1 MSEFVFWGSDM
12 ERFALCESGSQIKTL
27 PQSPGGSYTGWGL
40 TKGLF
45 GTQICGLIFEGLIS
59 DGAFLC
65 SEFYVTWYKIHFQC
79 IC

>member
-27 PQSPGGSYTGWGL
+27 PHPPGAHIRGGVLQKASLGHKFAGL
-40 TKGLF
+40 
-45 GTQICGLIFEGLIS
+45 FEGLIS

-65 SEFYVTWYKIHFQC
+65 SEFYVSWYKIRFQC